1 MDFIYYSYLGA
12 AVGLGFLAMLLLF
25 SRGSSIQGR
34 LFTGTIIISAI
45 WAGLTAVVAKN
56 GAYPGGI
63 YPAFEILRYIAWYV
77 FLLKLLEPAAARDEG
92 YRLFLNRTL
101 PLSVG
106 FGMLLLLV
114 ELIPAYLTTLLS
126 VSDLMKVR
134 ITGHVFL
141 AIIGL
146 VIIEQLFRNTSVLHR
161 RAVNYLFAGVGGI
174 FAFDFYLYAD
184 ALLLGRIDQD
194 LWAVRGMVNLIV
206 VPLLAISAAR
216 NRNWSLNVFVSRD
229 IVLYSTTILGAGL
242 YLLVMAAAGYYLKEY
257 GGSWGGVARILFL
270 SLALVLLAS
279 VLTSGRLRVQ
289 LRIFLAKHFYTNKYD
304 YRREW
309 LQLTRELSDKSRG
322 KNSFEAVIRVLAHIA
337 DARAGQLWLRDEH
350 LRYKNVA
357 AWYMSRSDDIGLAD
371 DSLIRF
377 MEDTTYVINLREVG
391 LRPDEYR
398 GLELPGWLGEMQ
410 QGWLIVPLFS
420 LESLIGFVVLTN
432 PMVVRPINW
441 EDRDLLK
448 IAARQVSN
456 YLAVLMTSEALSQSR
471 QFEVFNR
478 LSAYMV
484 HDLKNIA
491 AGLEMVAINYQTHK
505 GNPEFLE
512 DAFSTVTTAAGDIK
526 RLLNQLRGKQVESEK
541 QIVVDLGALVQEAV
555 SGKQSGL
562 PHPEIVGMDAE
573 CLVVA
578 EEARLKNVVT
588 HIIDNAQQAT
598 TEDGLVTLKIFNRES
613 MWIVEIRDDGQ
624 GMDADF
630 IENRLFRPFDT
641 TKGNAG
647 MGVGMYESREF
658 IQQLGGNIR
667 VESEV
672 GKGTAVELQ
681 IPEYVQQ
688 SEQQLTHA

>member
-1 MDFIYYSYLGA
+1 MDLIYYSYLGA
-12 AVGLGFLAMLLLF
+12 ATGLGFLAVLLLF

-45 WAGLTAVVAKN
+45 WAGLTALVAKH

-63 YPAFEILRYIAWYV
+63 YPAFEILRYLAWYV
-77 FLLKLLEPAAARDEG
+77 FLLKLLEPAAVRNDG
-92 YRLFLNRTL
+92 YRLFLRRAL

-106 FGMLLLLV
+106 FGVLLLFV
-114 ELIPAYLTTLLS
+114 ELIPAYLSTLLS
-126 VSDLMKVR
+126 VGDLMKIR
-134 ITGHVFL
+134 MTGHVFM

-146 VIIEQLFRNTSVLHR
+146 VIIEQLFRNTSVPHR

-174 FAFDFYLYAD
+174 FAFDFYMYAD
-184 ALLLGRIDQD
+184 ALLFGGIDLD
-194 LWAVRGMVNLIV
+194 LWAVRGMVNLIA
-206 VPLLAISAAR
+206 VPLLALSAAR

-242 YLLVMAAAGYYLKEY
+242 YLLLMAAAGYYLKEY
-257 GGSWGGVARILFL
+257 GGSWGGVAQVLFF
-270 SLALVLLAS
+270 SLALVLLIS
-279 VLTSGRLRVQ
+279 VLTSGRLRIRF
-289 LRIFLAKHFYTNKYD
+289 RIFLAKHFYMNKYD

-309 LQLTRELSDKSRG
+309 LKLTRELSDKSRG
-322 KNSFEAVIRVLAHIA
+322 KNSFEAVIRVLAHIV
-337 DARAGQLWLRDEH
+337 DARAGQLWLRNEH

-357 AWYMSRSDDIGLAD
+357 AWYMGRSDDIGLAG
-371 DSLIRF
+371 DSLVRF
-377 MEDTTYVINLREVG
+377 LEDTAYVINLLEMD

-398 GLELPGWLGEMQ
+398 GLKLSGWLDEDQ

-420 LESLIGFVVLTN
+420 LESLIGFVVLAK
-432 PMVVRPINW
+432 PMVARPINW

-448 IAARQVSN
+448 IAARQLSN
-456 YLAVLMTSEALSQSR
+456 HLTVLMTSEALAQSR

-505 GNPEFLE
+505 ANPEFLE
-512 DAFSTVTTAAGDIK
+512 DAFSTVTTASGDIK

-541 QIVVDLGALVQEAV
+541 QVVIDLAALVQEAV
-555 SGKQSGL
+555 TSKQGGL
-562 PHPEIVGMDAE
+562 PCPEIAGTGGQ
-573 CLVVA
+573 CQVVA
-578 EEARLKNVVT
+578 EEARLRNVVI
-588 HIIDNAQQAT
+588 HMIDNAQQAT
-598 TEDGLVTLKIFNRES
+598 IDDGLVALKIFNRAS
-613 MWIVEIRDDGQ
+613 MLIVEIRDNGQ

-630 IENRLFRPFDT
+630 IENRLFKPFDT

-658 IQQLGGNIR
+658 IQRLGGNIH
-667 VESEV
+667 VESEA
-672 GKGTAVELQ
+672 GKGTVVELQ

-688 SEQQLTHA
+688 PEPQLTRA